1 MGKQAFANIQTGWGT
16 ISFRFHLFPA
26 QDARDGLTY
35 QWQKQVGDDWAD
47 LSGETAATLS
57 IPATLADDGSVYR
70 CVIKDAISG
79 KQPDGY
85 TLTSESAALTVVAAP
100 VITEQPEG
108 VIVMVGEDVS
118 ITIAATGEG
127 LKYQWQVYSSGA
139 WKNCADGQTLTLT
152 LRSLPLTADGRMYR
166 CVITSNYGT
175 TVTSDTVTLTVFEQ
189 VELPQK
195 GDASRLWLW
204 LTLLGASLLG
214 LAMHW
219 RRRA

>member
-47 LSGETAATLS
+47 LSGKMAATLS

-70 CVIKDAISG
+70 CVI
-79 KQPDGY
+79 
-85 TLTSESAALTVVAAP
+85 TSS
-100 VITEQPEG
+100 
-108 VIVMVGEDVS
+108 
-118 ITIAATGEG
+118 
-127 LKYQWQVYSSGA
+127 
-139 WKNCADGQTLTLT
+139 
-152 LRSLPLTADGRMYR
+152 
-166 CVITSNYGT
+166 YGT
-175 TVTSDTVTLTVFEQ
+175 TVTSDTVTLTVLAQ
-189 VELPQK
+189 VEQPQTE
-195 GDASRLWLW
+195 DASRLWLW

-214 LAMHW
+214 LAVHW